1 MSGFHIHSLPKWRGA
16 SSYAA
21 QPGIES
27 TGKEKLKK
35 AKHHVFILF
44 WFVGK
49 AQTHIHWLQ
58 YFWASVQFFGDCK
71 CSWCFI
77 IGFSEECLVFGYFK
91 ALVQWWISKEL
102 ENHKWHFEVWFIY
115 WISSFRDSNELD
127 SLTFWWDA
135 SSTDRNPDF
144 ISFCPFNKI
153 QLVYG
158 LYISPRAVLCFHIV
172 YIVCQM

>member
-1 MSGFHIHSLPKWRGA
+1 MKSQRHLPLYVILRGPGPCQVFTYTRSLNDVEPA
-16 SSYAA
+16 VYAA

-58 YFWASVQFFGDCK
+58 YFWVSVQFFGDCK

-115 WISSFRDSNELD
+115 WISSFRDFNELD

-144 ISFCPFNKI
+144 ILWCTAGHLFAPLTK
-153 QLVYG
+153 
-158 LYISPRAVLCFHIV
+158 
-172 YIVCQM
+172 